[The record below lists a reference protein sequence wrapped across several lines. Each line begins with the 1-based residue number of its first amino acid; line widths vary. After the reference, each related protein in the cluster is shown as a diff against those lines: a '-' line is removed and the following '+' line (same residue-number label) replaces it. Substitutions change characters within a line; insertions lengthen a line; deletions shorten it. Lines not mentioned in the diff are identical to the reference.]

1 MPEINPE
8 EFALPYFREIGF
20 IRKKCPSCKSNYW
33 AAPDQTTCGE
43 VPCAPYSFIGNPPTK
58 QRYSLAEMRIQFM
71 DYFAERGHTRIK
83 PYPIVAR
90 WRNDVYLVGAS
101 IYDFQPYVTE
111 GSMPPPANPLV
122 ISQPCIRFT
131 DIESVGAAGR
141 HMSIFEMGGAH
152 AFNYPNKE
160 IYWKDQTV
168 SYHHKLLTD
177 VLGVPSQSITYKE
190 HFWSGG
196 GNAGPDLEG
205 IVSGLEISTLVFMQ
219 YKVQREE
226 LIALPIRTVDTGYG
240 MERWAWL
247 SQGSPSG
254 FHAVYGPLLAQVMEL
269 AKVDLDENTLSSLTR
284 AAGIYGA
291 GSRAAREAYIE
302 ATALDTG
309 RDKDAFRS
317 IVQTLEAAFAITDH
331 TKAISFLLA
340 EGVVPSNVGEG
351 YLTRL
356 IIRRAAR
363 LARQL
368 GILQELPGIIE
379 GQIKM
384 WGGEFHLLREM
395 RGEILEGMRIEVEKY
410 EETISKGSEAVLR
423 LSKELSSQGIRKIPT
438 DQLILLYDSQGLAPE
453 IVQESAE
460 KVGVEVDVP
469 ENFLTLVAERHSKP
483 TTSLEASS
491 SEPEWEA
498 KLKDL
503 PATRALY
510 YDDAYKTS
518 FQAKLVARVSEN
530 AVVLDQTCFYPE
542 GGGQPADH
550 GELRFGTRKRKVTNV
565 QKFGNTIVHFLDQPI
580 NKEIDLVEGKIDL
593 VEEKV
598 DLVEGEIDWQRR
610 QNLMRHHTGTHVL
623 IGAARRVLGEHVWQA
638 GAQKEVESSRLD
650 ITHYREIT
658 PKEKERIERLVN
670 QVILRDLPVQVA
682 WMAREKAE
690 AKYGYRLYQGGA
702 VPGSKIRVVR
712 IQGWDAEACGG
723 THCKRTGELGVFKI
737 EKAGKLQDGVERI
750 IFSAGEPA
758 LKRINQQS
766 EALAKASELLKT
778 TPEKLPESIKALVA
792 ERDSLERELEKV
804 HAKSTEAHVKQLAK
818 KATALG
824 TVRVLLAKTAKRK
837 GIDTVEV
844 ANRLKESDPNMIA
857 VIFEVS
863 ERVQVV
869 AAAGD
874 EAVKA
879 GANAGQIVSEAS
891 KVLGGGGGG
900 RPFFATGGGSSKDKV
915 DEALKVAE
923 QVVTKQLNI
932 VVPAEGISNASQA

>member
-20 IRKKCPSCKSNYW
+20 IRRKCPSCGSNYW
-33 AAPDQTTCGE
+33 GAPGQNTCGE
-43 VPCAPYSFIGNPPTK
+43 VPCAPYSFIGTPPTK
-58 QRYSLAEMRIQFM
+58 RRYTLAEMRIQFM

-101 IYDFQPYVTE
+101 IYDFQPYATE
-111 GSMPPPANPLV
+111 GTMPPPANPLV

-131 DIESVGAAGR
+131 DIEQVGVAGR

-160 IYWKDQTV
+160 IYWKDDTV
-168 SYHHKLLTD
+168 RYHHKLLSD
-177 VLGVPSQSITYKE
+177 VMGVPSESITYKE

-205 IVSGLEISTLVFMQ
+205 IVAGLEISTLVFMQ
-219 YKVQREE
+219 YKVQGEE
-226 LIALPIRTVDTGYG
+226 LIPLPIRTVDTGYG

-284 AAGIYGA
+284 WAGIYGA
-291 GSRAAREAYIE
+291 SSRA
-302 ATALDTG
+302 
-309 RDKDAFRS
+309 S
-317 IVQTLEAAFAITDH
+317 
-331 TKAISFLLA
+331 
-340 EGVVPSNVGEG
+340 
-351 YLTRL
+351 
-356 IIRRAAR
+356 R
-363 LARQL
+363 LARQI
-368 GILQELPGIIE
+368 GILQEIPGIIE
-379 GQIKM
+379 GQVKL

-395 RGEILEGMRIEVEKY
+395 RGEILDGLQIEVEKY

-423 LSKELSSQGIRKIPT
+423 LSKELSSQGVRKIPT
-438 DQLILLYDSQGLAPE
+438 DQLVLLYDSQGLAPE
-453 IVQESAE
+453 IVKESAE

-469 ENFLTLVAERHSKP
+469 ENFLTLVAERHSKA
-483 TTSLEASS
+483 TNSLEASS
-491 SEPEWEA
+491 SEPDWEA

-510 YDDAYKTS
+510 YDDAYQTS
-518 FQAKLVARVSEN
+518 FQAKIVARVAEN

-550 GELRFGTRKRKVTNV
+550 GELRVGDKKLKVTNV
-565 QKFGNTIVHFLDQPI
+565 QKIGNTIAHFLDRPI
-580 NKEIDLVEGKIDL
+580 
-593 VEEKV
+593 VEEI

-650 ITHYREIT
+650 ITHYREISL
-658 PKEKERIERLVN
+658 KEKERIEKLVN
-670 QVILRDLPVQVA
+670 QVILRDLPVQVT

-737 EKAGKLQDGVERI
+737 EKASKLQDGVERI

-778 TPEKLPESIKALVA
+778 TPDKLPESIKAILA
-792 ERDSLERELEKV
+792 ERDSLEKELEKV
-804 HAKSTEAHVKQLAK
+804 HAKTMEAHVKQLGK
-818 KATALG
+818 KA
-824 TVRVLLAKTAKRK
+824 
-837 GIDTVEV
+837 
-844 ANRLKESDPNMIA
+844 
-857 VIFEVS
+857 VIV
-863 ERVQVV
+863 
-869 AAAGD
+869 
-874 EAVKA
+874 
-879 GANAGQIVSEAS
+879 
-891 KVLGGGGGG
+891 
-900 RPFFATGGGSSKDKV
+900 
-915 DEALKVAE
+915 
-923 QVVTKQLNI
+923 
-932 VVPAEGISNASQA
+932 

>member
-20 IRKKCPSCKSNYW
+20 IRRKCPSCGSNYW
-33 AAPDQTTCGE
+33 GAPEQNTCGE
-43 VPCAPYSFIGNPPTK
+43 VPCAPYSFIGTPPTK
-58 QRYSLAEMRIQFM
+58 RRYTLAEMRIQFM

-111 GSMPPPANPLV
+111 GTMPPPANPLV

-131 DIESVGAAGR
+131 DIEQVGAAGR

-152 AFNYPNKE
+152 AFNYPDKE
-160 IYWKDQTV
+160 IYWKDDTV
-168 SYHHKLLTD
+168 RYHHKLLSD
-177 VLGVPSQSITYKE
+177 VMGVPSESITYKE

-205 IVSGLEISTLVFMQ
+205 IVAGLEISTLVFMQ
-219 YKVQREE
+219 YKVQGEE

-269 AKVDLDENTLSSLTR
+269 AKVNLDENTLSSLTR
-284 AAGIYGA
+284 WAGIYGA
-291 GSRAAREAYIE
+291 SSRASRDAYIE
-302 ATALDTG
+302 ATAQETG
-309 RDKDAFRS
+309 RDRDTFRS

-331 TKAISFLLA
+331 TKSISFLLA

-356 IIRRAAR
+356 VIRRAAR
-363 LARQL
+363 LARQI

-379 GQIKM
+379 GQIKL

-395 RGEILEGMRIEVEKY
+395 RGEILEGLRIEVEKY

-423 LSKELSSQGIRKIPT
+423 LSKELSSQGVRKIPT
-438 DQLILLYDSQGLAPE
+438 DELVLLYDSQGLAPE
-453 IVQESAE
+453 IVKESAE

-469 ENFLTLVAERHSKP
+469 ENFLTLVAERHSRP
-483 TTSLEASS
+483 TNSLEVSP
-491 SEPEWEA
+491 SEPQWEA
-498 KLKDL
+498 KLKDV

-510 YDDAYKTS
+510 YDDAYQTS
-518 FQAKLVARVSEN
+518 FQAKIVARVAEN
-530 AVVLDQTCFYPE
+530 ALVLDQTCFYPE

-550 GELRFGTRKRKVTNV
+550 GELRVGDKKLKVINV
-565 QKFGNTIVHFLDQPI
+565 QKVGNTIVHFLDQPI
-580 NKEIDLVEGKIDL
+580 DQDS
-593 VEEKV
+593 

-658 PKEKERIERLVN
+658 PKERERIEKLVN

-690 AKYGYRLYQGGA
+690 AKYDYRLYQGGA

-737 EKAGKLQDGVERI
+737 EKASKLQDGVERI

-766 EALAKASELLKT
+766 EALAKASDLLKT
-778 TPEKLPESIKALVA
+778 TPDRLPESIKAIVA
-792 ERDSLERELEKV
+792 ERDSLEKELEKV
-804 HAKSTEAHVKQLAK
+804 HAKTVEAHVKQLGKRAVNF
-818 KATALG
+818 A
-824 TVRVLLAKTAKRK
+824 TVRLVLAKTAKRR
-837 GIDTVEV
+837 GIDAVEV
-844 ANRLKESDPNMIA
+844 ANRLKESDPKMIA

-879 GANAGQIVSEAS
+879 GINSGQIVSEAS

-900 RPFFATGGGSSKDKV
+900 RPFFATGGGSSKDRV
-915 DEALKVAE
+915 DEALKIAE
-923 QVVTKQLNI
+923 WIITEQLRI
-932 VVPAEGISNASQA
+932 AVPAEGISNAGQA

>member
-8 EFALPYFREIGF
+8 EFALPYFKEIGF
-20 IRKKCPSCKSNYW
+20 IRKKCPSCGSNYW
-33 AAPDQTTCGE
+33 AVPDQTTCGE
-43 VPCAPYSFIGNPPTK
+43 VPCAPYSFIGTPPTRR
-58 QRYSLAEMRIQFM
+58 RYSLAEMRIQFM

-111 GSMPPPANPLV
+111 GTMPPPANPLV

-131 DIESVGAAGR
+131 DIEQVGAAGR

-160 IYWKDQTV
+160 IYWKDDTV
-168 SYHHKLLTD
+168 RYHHKLLSD
-177 VLGVPSQSITYKE
+177 VMGVPSESITYKE

-205 IVSGLEISTLVFMQ
+205 IEAGLEISTLVFMQ
-219 YKVQREE
+219 YKVQGEE

-240 MERWAWL
+240 MERWVWL

-254 FHAVYGPLLAQVMEL
+254 FHAVYGPLLAKAMEL
-269 AKVDLDENTLSSLTR
+269 AKVDLDENTLSSLTKW
-284 AAGIYGA
+284 AGIYGA
-291 GSRAAREAYIE
+291 SSRASREAYID
-302 ATALDTG
+302 ATAQETG
-309 RDKDAFRS
+309 RDKDAFRA
-317 IVQTLEAAFAITDH
+317 IVQTLEAAYAITDH
-331 TKAISFLLA
+331 TKSISFLLA

-363 LARQL
+363 LARQI

-379 GQIKM
+379 GQIKL

-395 RGEILEGMRIEVEKY
+395 RGEILDGLRIEVEKY
-410 EETISKGSEAVLR
+410 EETIIKGSEAVLR
-423 LSKELSSQGIRKIPT
+423 LSKELSSQGVRKIPT
-438 DQLILLYDSQGLAPE
+438 DQLVLLYDSRGLAPE
-453 IVQESAE
+453 IVKESAE

-483 TTSLEASS
+483 TNSLEASP
-491 SEPEWEA
+491 SEPQWEA

-510 YDDAYKTS
+510 YDDAYQTS
-518 FQAKLVARVSEN
+518 FQAKVIAKVAEN
-530 AVVLDQTCFYPE
+530 ALVLDQTCFYPE

-550 GELRFGTRKRKVTNV
+550 GELRVGDKKLKVTNV
-565 QKFGNTIVHFLDQPI
+565 QKVGNTIVHFLDRPI
-580 NKEIDLVEGKIDL
+580 DQDI
-593 VEEKV
+593 

-650 ITHYREIT
+650 ITHYREIS
-658 PKEKERIERLVN
+658 PKERERIERLVN
-670 QVILRDLPVQVA
+670 QVILRDLPVQVT

-702 VPGSKIRVVR
+702 VPGSKVRVVR

-737 EKAGKLQDGVERI
+737 EKASKLQDGVERI

-758 LKRINQQS
+758 LRRINHDTA
-766 EALAKASELLKT
+766 ELAATAELLKT
-778 TPEKLPESIKALVA
+778 TPDQVPKSAKALLA
-792 ERDSLERELEKV
+792 ERDALQRELDKHTAKTLESHVRQLEKN
-804 HAKSTEAHVKQLAK
+804 AK
-818 KATALG
+818 ALG
-824 TVRVLLAKTAKRK
+824 PIKLILAKTGKRR
-837 GIDTVEV
+837 GIDPVEV
-844 ANRLKESDPNMIA
+844 ANRLKESDPKIIA

-869 AAAGD
+869 AAAGN

-879 GANAGQIVSEAS
+879 GINSGHIVSEAS

-900 RPFFATGGGSSKDKV
+900 RPFFATGGGSSKDRV
-915 DEALKVAE
+915 DEALRIAE
-923 QVVTKQLNI
+923 QIITEQLRI
-932 VVPAEGISNASQA
+932 AVPAEGISNAGQA

>member
-20 IRKKCPSCKSNYW
+20 TRRKCPSCKSSYW

-177 VLGVPSQSITYKE
+177 VMGVPSQSITYKE

-219 YKVQREE
+219 YEVQGEE
-226 LIALPIRTVDTGYG
+226 LVALPIRTVDTGYG
-240 MERWAWL
+240 MERWTWL

-254 FHAVYGPLLAQVMEL
+254 FHAVYGSLLAQVMEL

-302 ATALDTG
+302 ATALETG

-395 RGEILEGMRIEVEKY
+395 RGEILEGLQIEVEKY
-410 EETISKGSEAVLR
+410 EETISKGSETVLR

-438 DQLILLYDSQGLAPE
+438 NQLVLLYDSQGLAPE

-460 KVGVEVDVP
+460 KVGIEVDIP

-483 TTSLEASS
+483 TESTEESPAN
-491 SEPEWEA
+491 EWEE

-503 PATRALY
+503 PPTRTLY
-510 YDDAYKTS
+510 YDNAYQTK
-518 FQAKLVARVSEN
+518 FKAKIAANFPEGVI
-530 AVVLDQTCFYPE
+530 VLDQTCFYPE
-542 GGGQPADH
+542 GGGQPGDH
-550 GELRFGTRKRKVTNV
+550 GELWSGDKRVKVTNV
-565 QKFGNTIVHFLDQPI
+565 QKVGNTIIHFLDKPF
-580 NKEIDLVEGKIDL
+580 DEGA
-593 VEEKV
+593 

-610 QNLMRHHTGTHVL
+610 VNLMRHHTGTHAL

-670 QVILRDLPVQVA
+670 QLILRDLPVQVA
-682 WMAREKAE
+682 WMTREKAE

-758 LKRINQQS
+758 LRRINQQS

-778 TPEKLPESIKALVA
+778 TPEKLPESIKAIVA

-818 KATALG
+818 KAITIG
-824 TVRVLLAKTAKRK
+824 TVRLVLAKTAKRK

-874 EAVKA
+874 EAVKT
-879 GANAGQIVSEAS
+879 GVNAGQIVSEAS
-891 KVLGGGGGG
+891 KILGGGGGG

-923 QVVTKQLNI
+923 QTVTKQLNLSI
-932 VVPAEGISNASQA
+932 QAEEISNASEA

>member
-8 EFALPYFREIGF
+8 EFAIPFFTQQNFTR
-20 IRKKCPSCKSNYW
+20 RKCPGCGSYFWNQN
-33 AAPDQTTCGE
+33 PNQTTCGE
-43 VPCAPYSFIGNPPTK
+43 APCSPYTFIGNPPTK
-58 QRYSLAEMRIQFM
+58 RSYTVPEMRIQFM
-71 DYFAERGHTRIK
+71 DYFANNGHTRIP

-101 IYDFQPYVTE
+101 IYVFQPYITE
-111 GSMPPPANPLV
+111 ATMTPPANPLV

-131 DIESVGAAGR
+131 DIEQVGAAGR

-152 AFNYPNKE
+152 AFNYPSKE
-160 IYWKDQTV
+160 IYWKDDTV
-168 SYHHKLLTD
+168 RYHHKLLSD
-177 VLGVPSQSITYKE
+177 VMGVSSESITYKE

-205 IVSGLEISTLVFMQ
+205 IVAGLEISTLVFMQ
-219 YKVQREE
+219 YKVQGGD
-226 LIALPIRTVDTGYG
+226 LIPLPIRTVDTGYG

-254 FHAVYGPLLAQVMEL
+254 FHAVYGDLLTQVMEL
-269 AKVDLDENTLSSLTR
+269 AKVDLDESTLSALTR

-291 GSRAAREAYIE
+291 SSRASRDAYVE
-302 ATALDTG
+302 ATARETG
-309 RDKDAFRS
+309 RDKETFRS
-317 IVQTLEAAFAITDH
+317 IVQALEAAFAITDH
-331 TKAISFLLA
+331 TKSISFLLA

-363 LARQL
+363 LARQIR
-368 GILQELPGIIE
+368 ILQELPGIIE

-453 IVQESAE
+453 IVQETAE
-460 KVGVEVDVP
+460 RVGVEVDVP

-491 SEPEWEA
+491 SAPEWEA
-498 KLKDL
+498 MLKDL

-550 GELRFGTRKRKVTNV
+550 GELRFGTRKLKVTNV

-580 NKEIDLVEGKIDL
+580 NKEIDLVEG
-593 VEEKV
+593 
-598 DLVEGEIDWQRR
+598 EIDWQRR
-610 QNLMRHHTGTHVL
+610 QNLMRHHTGTHAL

-658 PKEKERIERLVN
+658 PREQERIERLVN
-670 QVILRDLPVQVA
+670 QVILRDLPVQVS

-750 IFSAGEPA
+750 IFSAGETA

-766 EALAKASELLKT
+766 EAIAKASELLKT
-778 TPEKLPESIKALVA
+778 TPEKLAESIRALVA

-804 HAKSTEAHVKQLAK
+804 HAKTTEAHVKQLAK
-818 KATALG
+818 KAVALG
-824 TVRVLLAKTAKRK
+824 TVRVVLAKTAKRK

-879 GANAGQIVSEAS
+879 GVNAGQIVSEAS
-891 KVLGGGGGG
+891 RILGGGGGG
-900 RPFFATGGGSSKDKV
+900 RPFFATGGGSFKDRV

-923 QVVTKQLNI
+923 QIVTKQLNM
-932 VVPAEGISNASQA
+932 VVLGEGISNAGQA

>member
-1 MPEINPE
+1 M
-8 EFALPYFREIGF
+8 
-20 IRKKCPSCKSNYW
+20 
-33 AAPDQTTCGE
+33 
-43 VPCAPYSFIGNPPTK
+43 
-58 QRYSLAEMRIQFM
+58 
-71 DYFAERGHTRIK
+71 
-83 PYPIVAR
+83 
-90 WRNDVYLVGAS
+90 
-101 IYDFQPYVTE
+101 
-111 GSMPPPANPLV
+111 SM
-122 ISQPCIRFT
+122 
-131 DIESVGAAGR
+131 
-141 HMSIFEMGGAH
+141 FEMGGAH

-160 IYWKDQTV
+160 IYWKDDTV
-168 SYHHKLLTD
+168 RYHHKLLSD
-177 VLGVPSQSITYKE
+177 VMGVASESITYKE

-205 IVSGLEISTLVFMQ
+205 IVAGLEISTLVFMQ
-219 YKVQREE
+219 YKVQGEE

-254 FHAVYGPLLAQVMEL
+254 FHAVYGPLLTQVMDL
-269 AKVDLDENTLSSLTR
+269 AKVNLDENTLSSLTR
-284 AAGIYGA
+284 WAGIYGA
-291 GSRAAREAYIE
+291 TSRASRDAYIE
-302 ATALDTG
+302 ATALETG
-309 RDKDAFRS
+309 RDKDAFRT

-331 TKAISFLLA
+331 TKSISFLLA

-368 GILQELPGIIE
+368 GIIQELPGIIE
-379 GQIKM
+379 GQIKL

-395 RGEILEGMRIEVEKY
+395 KGEILEGLQIEVEKY
-410 EETISKGSEAVLR
+410 EETISKGSDVVLR
-423 LSKELSSQGIRKIPT
+423 LSKELSSQGVRKIPT
-438 DQLILLYDSQGLAPE
+438 DQLVLLYDSQGLAPE
-453 IVQESAE
+453 IVKESAE

-469 ENFLTLVAERHSKP
+469 ENFLTLVAELHSKP
-483 TTSLEASS
+483 TTSLEAPS
-491 SEPEWEA
+491 SEPEWEP

-510 YDDAYKTS
+510 YDDAYQTR
-518 FQAKLVARVSEN
+518 FQAKIVAKATES

-550 GELRFGTRKRKVTNV
+550 GELRFGDKKLKVTNV
-565 QKFGNTIVHFLDQPI
+565 QKVGNIIVHFLDQPI
-580 NKEIDLVEGKIDL
+580 DQEIDLVEGE
-593 VEEKV
+593 V
-598 DLVEGEIDWQRR
+598 DWQRR
-610 QNLMRHHTGTHVL
+610 QSLMRHHTATHVL

-638 GAQKEVESSRLD
+638 GAQKEVEFSRLD
-650 ITHYREIT
+650 ITHYKEIAA
-658 PKEKERIERLVN
+658 KERERIEKLVN
-670 QVILRDLPVQVA
+670 QVILRDLPVQVT

-737 EKAGKLQDGVERI
+737 EKISKLQDGVERV

-758 LKRINQQS
+758 LRRINQQS

-778 TPEKLPESIKALVA
+778 TPDKLPESIKAIVA
-792 ERDSLERELEKV
+792 ERDSLEKELEKV
-804 HAKSTEAHVKQLAK
+804 HTKTMETHVKQLGK
-818 KATALG
+818 KSITLG
-824 TVRVLLAKTAKRK
+824 TVRLVLAKTAKRR
-837 GIDTVEV
+837 GIDPIAV
-844 ANRLKESDPNMIA
+844 ANRLKESDPRMIA

-879 GANAGQIVSEAS
+879 GVNAGQIVSEAS

-923 QVVTKQLNI
+923 QTISKQLNM
-932 VVPAEGISNASQA
+932 VFQEEGISHAGQA

>member
-8 EFALPYFREIGF
+8 EFALKYFGEIGF
-20 IRKKCPSCKSNYW
+20 TRRKCPSCGSHYW
-33 AAPDQTTCGE
+33 AAPEQTTCGE
-43 VPCAPYSFIGNPPTK
+43 VPCAPYSFIGTPPTK
-58 QRYSLAEMRIQFM
+58 RRYSLAEMRIQFM
-71 DYFAERGHTRIK
+71 DYFAERGHSRVK

-111 GSMPPPANPLV
+111 GTMPPPANPLV

-131 DIESVGAAGR
+131 DIEQVGAAGR

-160 IYWKDQTV
+160 IYWKDETV
-168 SYHHKLLTD
+168 RYHHKLLAD
-177 VLGVPSQSITYKE
+177 VMGVPSESITYKE

-205 IVSGLEISTLVFMQ
+205 IVAGLEISTLVFMQ
-219 YKVQREE
+219 YRVQGEE
-226 LIALPIRTVDTGYG
+226 LIPLPIRTVDTGYG

-254 FHAVYGPLLAQVMEL
+254 FHAVYGPLLKQVVEM
-269 AKVDLDENTLSSLTR
+269 AKVDLNESTLSSLTR
-284 AAGIYGA
+284 SAGIYGA
-291 GSRAAREAYIE
+291 SSRASRDAYVE
-302 ATALDTG
+302 ATAREIGLD
-309 RDKDAFRS
+309 KEAFRS
-317 IVQTLEAAFAITDH
+317 IVQMLEAAYAITDH
-331 TKAISFLLA
+331 TKSISFLLG

-368 GILQELPGIIE
+368 GILQELPVIIE
-379 GQIKM
+379 GQIKL
-384 WGGEFHLLREM
+384 WGGEFRLLREM
-395 RGEILEGMRIEVEKY
+395 RGEILDGLQIEVEKY
-410 EETISKGSEAVLR
+410 EETINKGSEAVLR

-438 DQLILLYDSQGLAPE
+438 DQLVLLYDSQGLAPE
-453 IVQESAE
+453 IVRESAE

-469 ENFLTLVAERHSKP
+469 ENFLTLVAERHSRP

-491 SEPEWEA
+491 SNPEWEA

-510 YDDAYKTS
+510 YDDAYQAS
-518 FQAKLVARVSEN
+518 FQAKILAKVAEN
-530 AVVLDQTCFYPE
+530 SIVLDQTCFYPE

-550 GELRFGTRKRKVTNV
+550 GEVRSRDKKLRVTDV
-565 QKFGNTIVHFLDQPI
+565 QKFGSTIVHFLDQPI
-580 NKEIDLVEGKIDL
+580 DQEIE
-593 VEEKV
+593 
-598 DLVEGEIDWQRR
+598 LVEGEIDWQRR
-610 QNLMRHHTGTHVL
+610 VNLMRHHTGTHAL

-658 PKEKERIERLVN
+658 SKERERIEKLVN
-670 QVILRDLPVQVA
+670 QVILRDLPVQVT

-702 VPGSKIRVVR
+702 VPGSKIRIVR

-737 EKAGKLQDGVERI
+737 EKVSKLQDGVERI

-758 LKRINQQS
+758 LKRINEQS
-766 EALAKASELLKT
+766 EALAKSSELLKT
-778 TPEKLPESIKALVA
+778 TPDKLPESIKAIVA
-792 ERDSLERELEKV
+792 ERDSLEKELEKV
-804 HAKSTEAHVKQLAK
+804 HAKTMETHIKQLEK
-818 KATALG
+818 KAINLG
-824 TVRVLLAKTAKRK
+824 TVRLVLAKTAKRR
-837 GIDTVEV
+837 GIDAVEV
-844 ANRLKESDPNMIA
+844 ANRLKESDPNMIV

-874 EAVKA
+874 DAVKA
-879 GANAGQIVSEAS
+879 GVNAGQIVSEAS

-915 DEALKVAE
+915 DEALKVAS
-923 QVVTKQLNI
+923 QTVTKQLSI
-932 VVPAEGISNASQA
+932 ATPAEGINNAGQA

>member
-1 MPEINPE
+1 MPEINQE

-20 IRKKCPSCKSNYW
+20 VRRKCPSCGSNYW
-33 AAPDQTTCGE
+33 AAPNQAACGE
-43 VPCAPYSFIGNPPTK
+43 VPCSPYSFIGNPPTK
-58 QRYSLAEMRIQFM
+58 RRYTLAEMRIQFM
-71 DYFAERGHTRIK
+71 DYFAGRGHSRVK

-111 GSMPPPANPLV
+111 GTIPPPANPLV

-131 DIESVGAAGR
+131 DIEQVGAAGR

-160 IYWKDQTV
+160 IYWKDDTV
-168 SYHHKLLTD
+168 RYHHKLLSD
-177 VLGVPSQSITYKE
+177 VMGVPSESITYKE

-219 YKVQREE
+219 YKVQGDE
-226 LIALPIRTVDTGYG
+226 LIGLPIRTVDTGYG

-254 FHAVYGPLLAQVMEL
+254 FHAVYGPLLTQVLGL
-269 AKVDLDENTLSSLTR
+269 AKVDLDESTLSSLTR

-291 GSRAAREAYIE
+291 SSRSSRDAYVE
-302 ATALDTG
+302 ATALETG
-309 RDKDAFRS
+309 RDKEAFRS
-317 IVQTLEAAFAITDH
+317 VVQTLEAAYAITDH
-331 TKAISFLLA
+331 TKSISFLLA

-379 GQIKM
+379 GQIKL

-395 RGEILEGMRIEVEKY
+395 RGEILEGLRIEVEKY
-410 EETISKGSEAVLR
+410 EETISKGSEVVLR
-423 LSKELSSQGIRKIPT
+423 LSKELSSRGIRKIPT
-438 DQLILLYDSQGLAPE
+438 DQLVLLYDSQGLAPE
-453 IVQESAE
+453 IVKESAE
-460 KVGVEVDVP
+460 KVGVEVEVP

-483 TTSLEASS
+483 TNSLDVST

-498 KLKDL
+498 KLQDL
-503 PATRALY
+503 PATRASY
-510 YDDAYKTS
+510 YDDAYQTR
-518 FQAKLVARVSEN
+518 FQAKIVAKVTEN

-550 GELRFGTRKRKVTNV
+550 GELRLGDRKLKVANV
-565 QKFGNTIVHFLDQPI
+565 QKFGNIIVHFLDQPI
-580 NKEIDLVEGKIDL
+580 DQEI
-593 VEEKV
+593 

-610 QNLMRHHTGTHVL
+610 VNLMRHHTGTHVL

-650 ITHYREIT
+650 ITHYREISA
-658 PKEKERIERLVN
+658 KERERIERLVN

-737 EKAGKLQDGVERI
+737 EKVSKLQDGVERI

-758 LKRINQQS
+758 LKRLNQQS

-778 TPEKLPESIKALVA
+778 TPDKLPESIKAIVA
-792 ERDSLERELEKV
+792 ERDSLEKEIGKV
-804 HAKSTEAHVKQLAK
+804 HAKAMETHVKQLEK
-818 KATALG
+818 KAISLG
-824 TVRVLLAKTAKRK
+824 TVRLVLAKTAKRR
-837 GIDTVEV
+837 GIDAVEV
-844 ANRLKESDPNMIA
+844 ANRLKESDPNIMV

-879 GANAGQIVSEAS
+879 GVNAGQIVSEAS

-900 RPFFATGGGSSKDKV
+900 RPFFATGGGSSKDNV
-915 DEALKVAE
+915 DEALKVAS
-923 QVVTKQLNI
+923 QTVTKQLNMAI
-932 VVPAEGISNASQA
+932 PSEGISNAGQA

>member
-8 EFALPYFREIGF
+8 EFALPYFKEIGF
-20 IRKKCPSCKSNYW
+20 IRRRCPSCKSNYW

-177 VLGVPSQSITYKE
+177 VMGVPSQSITYKE

-219 YKVQREE
+219 YKVQGEE
-226 LIALPIRTVDTGYG
+226 LTALPIRTVDTGYG

-254 FHAVYGPLLAQVMEL
+254 FQAVYGPLLAQVMEL

-284 AAGIYGA
+284 WAGVYGA
-291 GSRAAREAYIE
+291 SSRASRDAYIE
-302 ATALDTG
+302 ATAQETG

-331 TKAISFLLA
+331 TKSISFLLA

-379 GQIKM
+379 GQIKL

-395 RGEILEGMRIEVEKY
+395 RGEILEGLRIEVEKY

-423 LSKELSSQGIRKIPT
+423 LSKELSSQGIREIPT
-438 DQLILLYDSQGLAPE
+438 DQLVLLYDSQGLAPE

-460 KVGVEVDVP
+460 KVGIEVDIP
-469 ENFLTLVAERHSKP
+469 ENFLTLVAERHLKP
-483 TTSLEASS
+483 TESTEESPAN
-491 SEPEWEA
+491 EWEE

-503 PATRALY
+503 PPTRTLY
-510 YDDAYKTS
+510 YDNTYQTK
-518 FQAKLVARVSEN
+518 FKAKIAANFPEG

-542 GGGQPADH
+542 GGGQPGDH
-550 GELRFGTRKRKVTNV
+550 GELWSVDKRVKVTNV
-565 QKFGNTIVHFLDQPI
+565 QKVGNTIIHFLDKPF
-580 NKEIDLVEGKIDL
+580 DEGA
-593 VEEKV
+593 

-610 QNLMRHHTGTHVL
+610 VNLMRHHTGTHAL

-658 PKEKERIERLVN
+658 PKERERIERLVN
-670 QVILRDLPVQVA
+670 QVILRDLPVQVT

-737 EKAGKLQDGVERI
+737 EKASKLQDGVERI
-750 IFSAGEPA
+750 IFAAGEPA

-778 TPEKLPESIKALVA
+778 TPDKLPESIKAIVA
-792 ERDSLERELEKV
+792 ERDSLEKELEKV
-804 HAKSTEAHVKQLAK
+804 HAKTMEAHVKQLGK
-818 KATALG
+818 KAINCG
-824 TVRVLLAKTAKRK
+824 TVKLVLAKTAKKR
-837 GIDTVEV
+837 GIDPVEV
-844 ANRLKESDPNMIA
+844 ANRLKESDPKMVA

-879 GANAGQIVSEAS
+879 GINSGQIVLEAS

-923 QVVTKQLNI
+923 QIVTKQLNI

>member
-8 EFALPYFREIGF
+8 EFALPYFKEIGF
-20 IRKKCPSCKSNYW
+20 IRRNCPSCKSNYW

-43 VPCAPYSFIGNPPTK
+43 VPCASYSFIGNPPTK
-58 QRYSLAEMRIQFM
+58 QHYSLAQMRIQFM

-177 VLGVPSQSITYKE
+177 VMGVPSQSITYKE

-219 YKVQREE
+219 YKVQGEE
-226 LIALPIRTVDTGYG
+226 LVALPIRTVDTGYG
-240 MERWAWL
+240 MERWTWL

-254 FHAVYGPLLAQVMEL
+254 FHAVYGSLLTQVMEL

-291 GSRAAREAYIE
+291 GS
-302 ATALDTG
+302 
-309 RDKDAFRS
+309 
-317 IVQTLEAAFAITDH
+317 
-331 TKAISFLLA
+331 
-340 EGVVPSNVGEG
+340 
-351 YLTRL
+351 
-356 IIRRAAR
+356 RAAR

-395 RGEILEGMRIEVEKY
+395 RGEILEGLQIEVEKY

-423 LSKELSSQGIRKIPT
+423 LSTELSSQGIRKIPI
-438 DQLILLYDSQGLAPE
+438 DQLVLLYDSQGLAPE

-483 TTSLEASS
+483 TTSLEISS

-498 KLKDL
+498 QLKDL

-510 YDDAYKTS
+510 YDDAYQTS
-518 FQAKLVARVSEN
+518 FRAKIVARVAEN

-542 GGGQPADH
+542 GGGQPSDH
-550 GELRFGTRKRKVTNV
+550 GELQFADQKVKV
-565 QKFGNTIVHFLDQPI
+565 IDVKKVGNTIVHFLDQLI
-580 NKEIDLVEGKIDL
+580 SQE
-593 VEEKV
+593 V

-610 QNLMRHHTGTHVL
+610 VNLMRHHTGTHAL

-658 PKEKERIERLVN
+658 SKERERIEKLVN

-682 WMAREKAE
+682 WMTREKAE

-723 THCKRTGELGVFKI
+723 THCKRTGELG
-737 EKAGKLQDGVERI
+737 
-750 IFSAGEPA
+750 
-758 LKRINQQS
+758 
-766 EALAKASELLKT
+766 
-778 TPEKLPESIKALVA
+778 
-792 ERDSLERELEKV
+792 
-804 HAKSTEAHVKQLAK
+804 
-818 KATALG
+818 
-824 TVRVLLAKTAKRK
+824 
-837 GIDTVEV
+837 
-844 ANRLKESDPNMIA
+844 
-857 VIFEVS
+857 
-863 ERVQVV
+863 
-869 AAAGD
+869 
-874 EAVKA
+874 
-879 GANAGQIVSEAS
+879 
-891 KVLGGGGGG
+891 
-900 RPFFATGGGSSKDKV
+900 
-915 DEALKVAE
+915 
-923 QVVTKQLNI
+923 
-932 VVPAEGISNASQA
+932 

>member
-20 IRKKCPSCKSNYW
+20 IRRKCPSCKSNYW

-71 DYFAERGHTRIK
+71 DYFATRGHTRIK

-111 GSMPPPANPLV
+111 GTMPPPANPLV

-131 DIESVGAAGR
+131 DIEQVGAAGR

-152 AFNYPNKE
+152 AFNYPDKE
-160 IYWKDQTV
+160 IYWKDDTV
-168 SYHHKLLTD
+168 RYHHKLLSD
-177 VLGVPSQSITYKE
+177 VMGVPSESITYKE

-219 YKVQREE
+219 YKVQGDE
-226 LIALPIRTVDTGYG
+226 LIGLPIRTVDTGYG

-254 FHAVYGPLLAQVMEL
+254 FHAVYGPLLTQVLGL
-269 AKVDLDENTLSSLTR
+269 AKVDLDESTLSSLTR

-291 GSRAAREAYIE
+291 SSRSSRDAYVE
-302 ATALDTG
+302 ATALETG
-309 RDKDAFRS
+309 RDKEAFRS
-317 IVQTLEAAFAITDH
+317 VVQTLEAAYAITDH
-331 TKAISFLLA
+331 TKSISFLLA

-356 IIRRAAR
+356 IVRRAAR

-368 GILQELPGIIE
+368 GLLQELPGIIE
-379 GQIKM
+379 GQIKL
-384 WGGEFHLLREM
+384 WGGEFRLLREM
-395 RGEILEGMRIEVEKY
+395 RGDILEGLRIEVEKY

-438 DQLILLYDSQGLAPE
+438 DQLVLLYDSQGLAPE
-453 IVQESAE
+453 IVKESAD

-469 ENFLTLVAERHSKP
+469 ENFFTLVAERHSKP
-483 TTSLEASS
+483 ATSLDASAS
-491 SEPEWEA
+491 NPEWEA

-503 PATRALY
+503 PPTRALY
-510 YDDAYKTS
+510 YDDAYQTG
-518 FQAKLVARVSEN
+518 FQAKILAKVAEN
-530 AVVLDQTCFYPE
+530 AIVLDQTCFYPE

-550 GELRFGTRKRKVTNV
+550 GEVRSRDKKLRVTDV
-565 QKFGNTIVHFLDQPI
+565 QKFGNTIVHFLDQPMDQ
-580 NKEIDLVEGKIDL
+580 EVE
-593 VEEKV
+593 
-598 DLVEGEIDWQRR
+598 LVEGEIDWQRR
-610 QNLMRHHTGTHVL
+610 VNLMRHHTGTHAL

-658 PKEKERIERLVN
+658 SKERERIEKLVN
-670 QVILRDLPVQVA
+670 QVILRDLPVQVT

-758 LKRINQQS
+758 LRRINQQS

-778 TPEKLPESIKALVA
+778 TPEKLPESIKTIVA
-792 ERDSLERELEKV
+792 ERDSLERELERV
-804 HAKSTEAHVKQLAK
+804 HAKTTESHVKQLAK
-818 KATALG
+818 KAIALG
-824 TVRVLLAKTAKRK
+824 TVRLVLSKTAKRK
-837 GIDTVEV
+837 GIDAVEV
-844 ANRLKESDPNMIA
+844 ANRLKESDPNIIA

-869 AAAGD
+869 AAAGAQ
-874 EAVKA
+874 AVKA
-879 GANAGQIVSEAS
+879 GVNAGQIVSEAS
-891 KVLGGGGGG
+891 KLLGGGGGG
-900 RPFFATGGGSSKDKV
+900 RPFFATGGGSSKDRV
-915 DEALKVAE
+915 DEALKIAE
-923 QVVTKQLNI
+923 WIITEQLRI
-932 VVPAEGISNASQA
+932 AVPAEGISNAGQA

>member
-8 EFALPYFREIGF
+8 EFALPYFTEIGF
-20 IRKKCPSCKSNYW
+20 NRRKCLSCGSNYL
-33 AAPDQTTCGE
+33 AAHEQTTCGE
-43 VPCAPYSFIGNPPTK
+43 VPCAPYSFIGTPPTK
-58 QRYSLAEMRIQFM
+58 RPYSLAEMRIQFM
-71 DYFAERGHTRIK
+71 DYFAERGHARIK

-131 DIESVGAAGR
+131 DIEQVGAAVR

-160 IYWKDQTV
+160 IYWKDDTIR
-168 SYHHKLLTD
+168 YHHKLLSD
-177 VLGVPSQSITYKE
+177 VMGVPSESITYKE

-219 YKVQREE
+219 YKVQEDE
-226 LIALPIRTVDTGYG
+226 LIGLPIRTVDTGYG

-254 FHAVYGPLLAQVMEL
+254 FHAVYGPLLTQVLGL

-291 GSRAAREAYIE
+291 SSRSSRDAYVE
-302 ATALDTG
+302 ATARETG
-309 RDKDAFRS
+309 RDKEAFRS
-317 IVQTLEAAFAITDH
+317 VVQALEAAFAITDH
-331 TKAISFLLA
+331 TKSICFLLA

-356 IIRRAAR
+356 IVRRAAR

-379 GQIKM
+379 GQIKL

-395 RGEILEGMRIEVEKY
+395 REEILEGLRIEVEKY
-410 EETISKGSEAVLR
+410 EETISKGSEVVLR
-423 LSKELSSQGIRKIPT
+423 LSKELSSRGIRKIPT
-438 DQLILLYDSQGLAPE
+438 DQLVLLYDSQGLAPE
-453 IVQESAE
+453 IVKESAE
-460 KVGVEVDVP
+460 KVGVEVEIP
-469 ENFLTLVAERHSKP
+469 ENFLTLVAERHSKT
-483 TTSLEASS
+483 TTSLEVSS

-503 PATRALY
+503 PATRASY
-510 YDDAYKTS
+510 YDDAYQTR
-518 FQAKLVARVSEN
+518 FQAKIVAKVAEN

-550 GELRFGTRKRKVTNV
+550 GELRSGDRKLKVTNV
-565 QKFGNTIVHFLDQPI
+565 QKFGNIIVHFLDQPI
-580 NKEIDLVEGKIDL
+580 SQET
-593 VEEKV
+593 

-610 QNLMRHHTGTHVL
+610 VNLMRHHTGTHAL

-638 GAQKEVESSRLD
+638 GVQKEVESSRLD

-658 PKEKERIERLVN
+658 PTERERIERLVN
-670 QVILRDLPVQVA
+670 QVILRDIPVQVA

-723 THCKRTGELGVFKI
+723 THCKRTGELGVFRI
-737 EKAGKLQDGVERI
+737 EKIDRLQDGVERI

-758 LKRINQQS
+758 LRRINQYT
-766 EALAKASELLKT
+766 EELVATAELLKT
-778 TPEKLPESIKALVA
+778 TPDQVLRSAKALVA
-792 ERDSLERELEKV
+792 ERDALEKELEKLE
-804 HAKSTEAHVKQLAK
+804 AKSLESRLRQFEKNAK
-818 KATALG
+818 IIGSIRL
-824 TVRVLLAKTAKRK
+824 VIAKIPKRR
-837 GIDTVEV
+837 GMDPLDI
-844 ANRLKESDPNMIA
+844 ANRLKESDKRMVAAIIEA
-857 VIFEVS
+857 S
-863 ERVQVV
+863 DRVQIVV
-869 AAAGD
+869 AAGD
-874 EAVKA
+874 EAVQA
-879 GANAGQIVSEAS
+879 GINAGEIVSSAARA
-891 KVLGGGGGG
+891 VGGGGGG
-900 RPFFATGGGSSKDKV
+900 RPFFATGGGPDKEKAE
-915 DEALKVAE
+915 DALKIVEETIQRQLSTPTAKE
-923 QVVTKQLNI
+923 VT
-932 VVPAEGISNASQA
+932 

>member
-1 MPEINPE
+1 MPEINLE

-20 IRKKCPSCKSNYW
+20 IRRKCPSCGSNYW
-33 AAPDQTTCGE
+33 GGPEQNTCGE
-43 VPCAPYSFIGNPPTK
+43 VPCAPYTFIGTPPTK
-58 QRYSLAEMRIQFM
+58 RRYTLAEMRIQFM
-71 DYFAERGHTRIK
+71 DYFAERGHTKIK

-111 GSMPPPANPLV
+111 GTMPPPANPLV

-131 DIESVGAAGR
+131 DIEQVGAAGR

-152 AFNYPNKE
+152 AFNYPDKE
-160 IYWKDQTV
+160 VYWKDDTV
-168 SYHHKLLTD
+168 RYHHKLLSD
-177 VLGVPSQSITYKE
+177 VMGVPSESITYKE

-205 IVSGLEISTLVFMQ
+205 IVAGLEISTLVFMQ
-219 YKVQREE
+219 YKVQGEE

-269 AKVDLDENTLSSLTR
+269 ARIDLDENTLSSLTR
-284 AAGIYGA
+284 WAGIYGA
-291 GSRAAREAYIE
+291 SSRASRDAYIE
-302 ATALDTG
+302 ATAQETG
-309 RDKDAFRS
+309 RDKDAFRYT
-317 IVQTLEAAFAITDH
+317 VQTLEAAFAITDH
-331 TKAISFLLA
+331 TKSISFLLA

-363 LARQL
+363 LARQI
-368 GILQELPGIIE
+368 GILQQLTGIIE
-379 GQIKM
+379 GQIKL

-395 RGEILEGMRIEVEKY
+395 RGEILDGLQIEVEKY

-423 LSKELSSQGIRKIPT
+423 LSKELSSQGVRKIPT
-438 DQLILLYDSQGLAPE
+438 DQLVLLYDSQGLAPE
-453 IVQESAE
+453 IVKESAE

-469 ENFLTLVAERHSKP
+469 ENFLTLVAERHSKA
-483 TTSLEASS
+483 TNSLEASS
-491 SEPEWEA
+491 SEPDWEA

-510 YDDAYKTS
+510 YDDAYQRS
-518 FQAKLVARVSEN
+518 FQAKIVARVAEN
-530 AVVLDQTCFYPE
+530 GVVLDQTCFYPE
-542 GGGQPADH
+542 GGGQPADR
-550 GELRFGTRKRKVTNV
+550 GELRVGDKKLKVTNV
-565 QKFGNTIVHFLDQPI
+565 QKIGNTIVHFLDQPSDE
-580 NKEIDLVEGKIDL
+580 EI
-593 VEEKV
+593 

-658 PKEKERIERLVN
+658 PREREQIEKLVN
-670 QVILRDLPVQVA
+670 QVILRDLPVQVT

-737 EKAGKLQDGVERI
+737 EKASKLQDGVERI

-778 TPEKLPESIKALVA
+778 TPDKLPESIKAIVA
-792 ERDSLERELEKV
+792 ERDSLEKELEKV
-804 HAKSTEAHVKQLAK
+804 HAKTMEAHVKQLGK
-818 KATALG
+818 KAINFG
-824 TVRVLLAKTAKRK
+824 TVRLVLAKTAKRR
-837 GIDTVEV
+837 GIDAVEV
-844 ANRLKESDPNMIA
+844 ANRLKESDPKMIA

-879 GANAGQIVSEAS
+879 GINSGQIVSEAS

-900 RPFFATGGGSSKDKV
+900 RPFFATGGGSSKDRV
-915 DEALKVAE
+915 DEALKIAE
-923 QVVTKQLNI
+923 QVITGQLRLS
-932 VVPAEGISNASQA
+932 VPAEGISNAGQA

>member
-20 IRKKCPSCKSNYW
+20 IRRKCPSCKSNYW

-58 QRYSLAEMRIQFM
+58 QRYSLAEMRIEFM

-177 VLGVPSQSITYKE
+177 VMGVPSESITYKE

-219 YKVQREE
+219 YKVQGEE

-254 FHAVYGPLLAQVMEL
+254 FHAVYGPLLAQVMDL
-269 AKVDLDENTLSSLTR
+269 AKVALDENTLSSLTR

-291 GSRAAREAYIE
+291 GSRTAREAYIE
-302 ATALDTG
+302 ATALETG
-309 RDKDAFRS
+309 RDKDTFRS

-368 GILQELPGIIE
+368 GILQELPGIVE

-395 RGEILEGMRIEVEKY
+395 RGEILEGLQIEVEKY

-438 DQLILLYDSQGLAPE
+438 DQLVLLYDSQGLAPE
-453 IVQESAE
+453 IVKESAE
-460 KVGVEVDVP
+460 KVGVEVDIP

-483 TTSLEASS
+483 TESTEESPAN
-491 SEPEWEA
+491 EWEE
-498 KLKDL
+498 KLKNL
-503 PATRALY
+503 PPTRTLY
-510 YDDAYKTS
+510 YDNAYQTK
-518 FQAKLVARVSEN
+518 FKAKIVANFPEG
-530 AVVLDQTCFYPE
+530 AIVLDQTCFYPE
-542 GGGQPADH
+542 GGGQPGDY
-550 GELRFGTRKRKVTNV
+550 GELWSGDKTVNVTNV
-565 QKFGNTIVHFLDQPI
+565 QKVSNTIVHFLDKPL
-580 NKEIDLVEGKIDL
+580 DEGA
-593 VEEKV
+593 

-610 QNLMRHHTGTHVL
+610 QNLMRHHTGTHAL
-623 IGAARRVLGEHVWQA
+623 IGASRRVLGEHVWQA
-638 GAQKEVESSRLD
+638 GAAKEVESSRLD

-658 PKEKERIERLVN
+658 PKERERIERLVN

-737 EKAGKLQDGVERI
+737 EKVSKLQDGVDRI
-750 IFSAGEPA
+750 IFQAGEPA
-758 LKRINQQS
+758 LRRINQQT
-766 EALAKASELLKT
+766 EALARASELLKT
-778 TPEKLPESIKALVA
+778 TPDKVPESIKAVVA
-792 ERDSLERELEKV
+792 ERDIFERELEKV
-804 HAKSTEAHVKQLAK
+804 QAKALETHVKQLAK
-818 KATALG
+818 RSMIIGPVKL
-824 TVRVLLAKTAKRK
+824 VLSKMAKKR
-837 GIDTVEV
+837 GMDPIDI
-844 ANRLKESDPNMIA
+844 ANRLKESDPSMIA

-874 EAVKA
+874 KAV
-879 GANAGQIVSEAS
+879 NAGVNASKIVTEAS
-891 KVLGGGGGG
+891 KLLGGGGGG
-900 RPFFATGGGSSKDKV
+900 RPFFATGGGSSKDKI
-915 DEALKVAE
+915 DEAIKIAE
-923 QVVTKQLNI
+923 QVVTGQVNI
-932 VVPAEGISNASQA
+932 TVAAEGVSNAGQA

>member
-1 MPEINPE
+1 
-8 EFALPYFREIGF
+8 
-20 IRKKCPSCKSNYW
+20 
-33 AAPDQTTCGE
+33 
-43 VPCAPYSFIGNPPTK
+43 
-58 QRYSLAEMRIQFM
+58 
-71 DYFAERGHTRIK
+71 
-83 PYPIVAR
+83 
-90 WRNDVYLVGAS
+90 
-101 IYDFQPYVTE
+101 
-111 GSMPPPANPLV
+111 
-122 ISQPCIRFT
+122 
-131 DIESVGAAGR
+131 
-141 HMSIFEMGGAH
+141 
-152 AFNYPNKE
+152 
-160 IYWKDQTV
+160 
-168 SYHHKLLTD
+168 
-177 VLGVPSQSITYKE
+177 
-190 HFWSGG
+190 FWSGG

-219 YKVQREE
+219 YKVQGEE
-226 LIALPIRTVDTGYG
+226 LMALPIRTVDTGYG

-302 ATALDTG
+302 ATALETG
-309 RDKDAFRS
+309 RNKDAFRS
-317 IVQTLEAAFAITDH
+317 IVQTLEGAFAITDH

-368 GILQELPGIIE
+368 GIPHELPGIIE

-384 WGGEFHLLREM
+384 WSGEFHLLREM
-395 RGEILEGMRIEVEKY
+395 RREILDGLQIEVEKY
-410 EETISKGSEAVLR
+410 EETISKGSEVVLR

-438 DQLILLYDSQGLAPE
+438 DQLVLLYDSQGLAPE

-460 KVGVEVDVP
+460 KVGVEVEVP

-498 KLKDL
+498 KVKHL
-503 PATRALY
+503 PGTRALY
-510 YDDAYKTS
+510 YDDAYQTG
-518 FQAKLVARVSEN
+518 FQAKILARVAEN

-542 GGGQPADH
+542 GGGQPGDH
-550 GELRFGTRKRKVTNV
+550 GELRFGDRKLKVTNV
-565 QKFGNTIVHFLDQPI
+565 QKIGNTIVHFLDQPI
-580 NKEIDLVEGKIDL
+580 DQEIDLVEGE
-593 VEEKV
+593 V
-598 DLVEGEIDWQRR
+598 DWQRR
-610 QNLMRHHTGTHVL
+610 VNLMRHHTGTHAL

-658 PKEKERIERLVN
+658 PKERERIERLVN

-682 WMAREKAE
+682 RMAREKAE

-723 THCKRTGELGVFKI
+723 THCKRTGELRVFKI

-778 TPEKLPESIKALVA
+778 TPEKLPESIKTIVA
-792 ERDSLERELEKV
+792 ERDSLERELERV
-804 HAKSTEAHVKQLAK
+804 HAKTTESHVKQLAK
-818 KATALG
+818 KAIALG
-824 TVRVLLAKTAKRK
+824 TVRLVLSKTAKRK
-837 GIDTVEV
+837 GIDAVEV
-844 ANRLKESDPNMIA
+844 ANRLKESDPNIIA

-874 EAVKA
+874 QAVKA
-879 GANAGQIVSEAS
+879 GVNAGQIVSEAS
-891 KVLGGGGGG
+891 KLLGGGGGG

-915 DEALKVAE
+915 DEAIKAAE
-923 QVVTKQLNI
+923 QVVTKQLNTVI
-932 VVPAEGISNASQA
+932 PAEGISNASQA

>member
-1 MPEINPE
+1 MPEINQE
-8 EFALPYFREIGF
+8 EFALPYFKEIGF
-20 IRKKCPSCKSNYW
+20 TRKMCPSCGSNYW
-33 AAPDQTTCGE
+33 ASPEQTTCGE
-43 VPCAPYSFIGNPPTK
+43 VPCAPYSFIGTPPTK
-58 QRYSLAEMRIQFM
+58 RRYSLAEMRIQFM
-71 DYFAERGHTRIK
+71 DYFVERGHTRIK

-131 DIESVGAAGR
+131 DIEQVGAAGR

-160 IYWKDQTV
+160 IYWKDDTV
-168 SYHHKLLTD
+168 RYHHKLLSD
-177 VLGVPSQSITYKE
+177 EIGVPSESITYKE

-205 IVSGLEISTLVFMQ
+205 IVAGLEISTLVFMQ
-219 YKVQREE
+219 YKVQGEE
-226 LIALPIRTVDTGYG
+226 LIPLPIRTVDTGYG

-254 FHAVYGPLLAQVMEL
+254 FHAVYGPLLTQVVEM
-269 AKVDLDENTLSSLTR
+269 AKVDLDESTLASLTR
-284 AAGIYGA
+284 SAGIYGA
-291 GSRAAREAYIE
+291 SSRASRDAYVE
-302 ATALDTG
+302 ATAREIGLD
-309 RDKDAFRS
+309 KEAFRS
-317 IVQTLEAAFAITDH
+317 IVQTLEAAYAITDH
-331 TKAISFLLA
+331 TKSISFLLA

-368 GILQELPGIIE
+368 GILPELPAIIE
-379 GQIKM
+379 GQIRL

-395 RGEILEGMRIEVEKY
+395 RGEILEGLRIEVGKY

-438 DQLILLYDSQGLAPE
+438 DQLVLLYDSQGLAPE
-453 IVQESAE
+453 IVKESAE
-460 KVGVEVDVP
+460 KVGVDVDVP

-483 TTSLEASS
+483 TSSLEASS
-491 SEPEWEA
+491 SNPEWEEN
-498 KLKDL
+498 LKDL
-503 PATRALY
+503 PVTRAIY
-510 YDDAYKTS
+510 YDDAYQTR
-518 FQAKLVARVSEN
+518 FQAKIVAKVAEN

-550 GELRFGTRKRKVTNV
+550 GELRSGDWKLKVTNV
-565 QKFGNTIVHFLDQPI
+565 QKFGNVVVHFLDQPI
-580 NKEIDLVEGKIDL
+580 GQEI
-593 VEEKV
+593 

-610 QNLMRHHTGTHVL
+610 VNLMRHHTGTHAL

-650 ITHYREIT
+650 ITHYREISA
-658 PKEKERIERLVN
+658 KERERIERLVN
-670 QVILRDLPVQVA
+670 QVILRDLPVQVT

-723 THCKRTGELGVFKI
+723 THCKRSGELGVFRL
-737 EKAGKLQDGVERI
+737 EKVSKLQDGVERI

-758 LKRINQQS
+758 LKQINQQS

-778 TPEKLPESIKALVA
+778 TPDKLPESIKAIVA
-792 ERDSLERELEKV
+792 EIDSLQKELGKV
-804 HAKSTEAHVKQLAK
+804 HAKAMDAHVKQLK
-818 KATALG
+818 KRAISLG
-824 TVRVLLAKTAKRK
+824 TVRLVLAKTAKRK
-837 GIDTVEV
+837 GIDAVEV
-844 ANRLKESDPNMIA
+844 ANQLKESDPSMIA

-879 GANAGQIVSEAS
+879 GVNAGQIVSEAS

-915 DEALKVAE
+915 DEALKIASQTVA
-923 QVVTKQLNI
+923 KQLSI
-932 VVPAEGISNASQA
+932 AIPAEGISNAGQA

>member
-1 MPEINPE
+1 MPEINQD

-20 IRKKCPSCKSNYW
+20 VRKKCPSCGSNYW
-33 AAPDQTTCGE
+33 AAPSQATCGE
-43 VPCAPYSFIGNPPTK
+43 VPCSPYSFIGNPPTK
-58 QRYSLAEMRIQFM
+58 RRYTLAEMRIQFM
-71 DYFAERGHTRIK
+71 DYFAERGHSRVK

-111 GSMPPPANPLV
+111 GTMPPPANPLV

-131 DIESVGAAGR
+131 DIEQVGAAGR

-160 IYWKDQTV
+160 IYWKDDTV
-168 SYHHKLLTD
+168 RYHHKLLSD
-177 VLGVPSQSITYKE
+177 VMGVPSESITYKE

-219 YKVQREE
+219 YKVQGDE
-226 LIALPIRTVDTGYG
+226 LIGLPIRTVDTGYG

-254 FHAVYGPLLAQVMEL
+254 FHAVYGPLLTQVLGL
-269 AKVDLDENTLSSLTR
+269 AKVDLDESSLSYLTR

-291 GSRAAREAYIE
+291 SSRSSRDAYVE
-302 ATALDTG
+302 ATALETG
-309 RDKDAFRS
+309 RDKEAFRS
-317 IVQTLEAAFAITDH
+317 VVQTLEAAFAITDH
-331 TKAISFLLA
+331 TKSISFLLA

-368 GILQELPGIIE
+368 GILPELPGIIE
-379 GQIKM
+379 GQIKL

-395 RGEILEGMRIEVEKY
+395 RGEILEGLRIEVEKY

-438 DQLILLYDSQGLAPE
+438 DQLVLLYDSQGLAPE
-453 IVQESAE
+453 IVKESAE

-503 PATRALY
+503 PPTRASY
-510 YDDAYKTS
+510 YEDAYQTR
-518 FQAKLVARVSEN
+518 FQAKIVAKVAEN

-550 GELRFGTRKRKVTNV
+550 GELRSDDRKLKVTNV
-565 QKFGNTIVHFLDQPI
+565 QKFGNIIVHFLDQPI
-580 NKEIDLVEGKIDL
+580 DQEI
-593 VEEKV
+593 

-610 QNLMRHHTGTHVL
+610 VNLMRHHTGTHAL

-650 ITHYREIT
+650 ITHYREISA
-658 PKEKERIERLVN
+658 KEKERIERLVN
-670 QVILRDLPVQVA
+670 QVILHDLPVQVT

-737 EKAGKLQDGVERI
+737 EKVSKLQDGVERI
-750 IFSAGEPA
+750 IFFAGEPA

-766 EALAKASELLKT
+766 EELAKSSELLKT
-778 TPEKLPESIKALVA
+778 TPDKLLESIRAIIV

-804 HAKSTEAHVKQLAK
+804 HAKAMETHVKQLEK
-818 KATALG
+818 KAISFG
-824 TVRVLLAKTAKRK
+824 TVRLVLAKTVKRR
-837 GIDTVEV
+837 GIDAVEV
-844 ANRLKESDPNMIA
+844 ANRLKESDPNMI
-857 VIFEVS
+857 VVVFEVS

-879 GANAGQIVSEAS
+879 GVNAGQIVSEAS
-891 KVLGGGGGG
+891 KVLGGGGAG

-915 DEALKVAE
+915 DEALKIASQTVAR
-923 QVVTKQLNI
+923 QLNMAT
-932 VVPAEGISNASQA
+932 PGEGVSNAGQA

>member
-20 IRKKCPSCKSNYW
+20 IRRKCPSCGSNYW
-33 AAPDQTTCGE
+33 GAPGQNTCGE
-43 VPCAPYSFIGNPPTK
+43 VPCAPYSFIGTPPTK
-58 QRYSLAEMRIQFM
+58 RRYTLAEMRIQFM

-111 GSMPPPANPLV
+111 GTMPPPANPLV

-131 DIESVGAAGR
+131 DIEQVGAAGR

-160 IYWKDQTV
+160 IYWKDDTV
-168 SYHHKLLTD
+168 RYHHKLLAD
-177 VLGVPSQSITYKE
+177 VMGVPSGSITYEE

-205 IVSGLEISTLVFMQ
+205 IVAGLEISTLVFMQ
-219 YKVQREE
+219 YKVQGEE

-284 AAGIYGA
+284 WAGIYGA
-291 GSRAAREAYIE
+291 SSRASREAYID
-302 ATALDTG
+302 ATAQETG

-331 TKAISFLLA
+331 TKSISFLLA

-363 LARQL
+363 LARQI
-368 GILQELPGIIE
+368 GILEEIPGIIE
-379 GQIKM
+379 GQVKL
-384 WGGEFHLLREM
+384 WGGEFHLLRDM
-395 RGEILEGMRIEVEKY
+395 RGEILDGLQIEVEKY
-410 EETISKGSEAVLR
+410 EQTISKGSEAVLR
-423 LSKELSSQGIRKIPT
+423 LSKELSSQGVRKIPT
-438 DQLILLYDSQGLAPE
+438 DQLVLLYDSQGLAPE
-453 IVQESAE
+453 IVKESAE

-469 ENFLTLVAERHSKP
+469 ENFLTLVAERHSRP
-483 TTSLEASS
+483 TNSLEASP
-491 SEPEWEA
+491 SEPEWEE

-503 PATRALY
+503 SATRALY
-510 YDDAYKTS
+510 YDDAYQTS
-518 FQAKLVARVSEN
+518 FQAKIVAKVAEN

-550 GELRFGTRKRKVTNV
+550 GELRVGDKKLKVTNV
-565 QKFGNTIVHFLDQPI
+565 QKVGNTIVHFLDQPI
-580 NKEIDLVEGKIDL
+580 DQDI
-593 VEEKV
+593 

-638 GAQKEVESSRLD
+638 GVQKEVESSRLD
-650 ITHYREIT
+650 ITHYREIS
-658 PKEKERIERLVN
+658 PKEREQIEKLVN
-670 QVILRDLPVQVA
+670 QVILRDLPVQVT

-702 VPGSKIRVVR
+702 VPGSKVRVVR

-737 EKAGKLQDGVERI
+737 EKASKLQDGVERI

-758 LKRINQQS
+758 LKRINEQS

-778 TPEKLPESIKALVA
+778 TPDRLPESIKAIVA
-792 ERDSLERELEKV
+792 ERDSLEKELEKV
-804 HAKSTEAHVKQLAK
+804 HTKTMEAHVKQLGK
-818 KATALG
+818 KAINFG
-824 TVRVLLAKTAKRK
+824 TVRLVLAKTAKRR
-837 GIDTVEV
+837 GIDPVEV
-844 ANRLKESDPNMIA
+844 ANRLKESDSKMIA
-857 VIFEVS
+857 VVFEVS

-879 GANAGQIVSEAS
+879 GINSGQIVSESS

-900 RPFFATGGGSSKDKV
+900 RPFFATGGGSSKDRV
-915 DEALKVAE
+915 DEALKIAE
-923 QVVTKQLNI
+923 QIISEQLRI
-932 VVPAEGISNASQA
+932 AVQAEGISNAGQA

>member
-20 IRKKCPSCKSNYW
+20 IRRKCPSCKSNYW

-71 DYFAERGHTRIK
+71 DYFATRGHTRIK

-111 GSMPPPANPLV
+111 GTMPPPANPLV

-177 VLGVPSQSITYKE
+177 VMGVPSESITYKE

-219 YKVQREE
+219 YKVQGEE
-226 LIALPIRTVDTGYG
+226 LMALPIRTVDTGYG

-302 ATALDTG
+302 ATALETG
-309 RDKDAFRS
+309 RNKDAFRS
-317 IVQTLEAAFAITDH
+317 IVQTLEGAFAITDH

-368 GILQELPGIIE
+368 GIPHELPGIIE

-384 WGGEFHLLREM
+384 WSGEFHLLREM
-395 RGEILEGMRIEVEKY
+395 RREILDGLQIEVEKY
-410 EETISKGSEAVLR
+410 EETISKGSEVVLR

-438 DQLILLYDSQGLAPE
+438 DQLVLLYDSQGLAPE

-460 KVGVEVDVP
+460 KVGVEVEVP

-498 KLKDL
+498 KVKDL
-503 PATRALY
+503 PGTRALY
-510 YDDAYKTS
+510 YDDAYQTG
-518 FQAKLVARVSEN
+518 FQAKILARVAEN

-542 GGGQPADH
+542 GGGQPGDH
-550 GELRFGTRKRKVTNV
+550 GELRFGDRKLKVTNV
-565 QKFGNTIVHFLDQPI
+565 QKIGNTIVHFLDQPI
-580 NKEIDLVEGKIDL
+580 DQEIDLVEGE
-593 VEEKV
+593 V
-598 DLVEGEIDWQRR
+598 DWQRR
-610 QNLMRHHTGTHVL
+610 VNLMRHHTGTHAL

-658 PKEKERIERLVN
+658 PKERERIERLVN

-758 LKRINQQS
+758 LKRINQQG

-778 TPEKLPESIKALVA
+778 TPEKLPESIKTIVA
-792 ERDSLERELEKV
+792 ERDSLERELERV
-804 HAKSTEAHVKQLAK
+804 HAKTTESHVKQLAK
-818 KATALG
+818 KAIALG
-824 TVRVLLAKTAKRK
+824 TVRLVLSKTAKRK
-837 GIDTVEV
+837 GIDAVEV
-844 ANRLKESDPNMIA
+844 ANRLKESDPNIIA

-874 EAVKA
+874 QAVKA
-879 GANAGQIVSEAS
+879 GVNAGQIVSEAS
-891 KVLGGGGGG
+891 KLLGGGGGG

-915 DEALKVAE
+915 DEAIKAAE
-923 QVVTKQLNI
+923 QVVTKQLNTVI
-932 VVPAEGISNASQA
+932 PAEGISNASQA